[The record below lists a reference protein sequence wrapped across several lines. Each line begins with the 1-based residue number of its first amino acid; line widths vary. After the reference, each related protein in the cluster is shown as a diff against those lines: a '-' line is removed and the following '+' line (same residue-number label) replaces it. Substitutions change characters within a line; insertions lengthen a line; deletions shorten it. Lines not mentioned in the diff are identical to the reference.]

1 MAMTVDARKRA
12 LAGKSTRATVRRKAG
27 PYGIQLLIS
36 RCREKPLRRTKGTVP
51 QTDTGRR
58 GEYPKALKRTLVQ
71 ELGKLTP

>member
-1 MAMTVDARKRA
+1 MAITVDARKLA

-58 GEYPKALKRTLVQ
+58 GEYPKALVRTVGK
-71 ELGKLTP
+71 ELGNITP